1 MYYVRF
7 PLSLRQV
14 EDILHERGIDV
25 SHESVRYW
33 WNRFGPELARKI
45 RPRPDRFHSHWRW
58 HIDEVFVKINGQQ
71 HYLWRA
77 VDHEGNVVES
87 YVSKRR
93 NKSTA
98 LKVLKKLL
106 KKYHQPTQ
114 IMTDKLGSYRA
125 ALRDLGTLDKHE
137 TGRYQNNQC
146 ENSHLHFRRRER
158 AMCRFRSMATLQKF
172 TSIQATFHNIF
183 NHQRHIENRIAFKN
197 LRNQSLTEWRNLLP
211 S

>member
-1 MYYVRF
+1 M
-7 PLSLRQV
+7 LKNSLAKTLRLRSGKQYL
-14 EDILHERGIDV
+14 DI
-25 SHESVRYW
+25 
-33 WNRFGPELARKI
+33 
-45 RPRPDRFHSHWRW
+45 
-58 HIDEVFVKINGQQ
+58 
-71 HYLWRA
+71 
-77 VDHEGNVVES
+77 
-87 YVSKRR
+87 
-93 NKSTA
+93 TA

-158 AMCRFRSMATLQKF
+158 AMCHFRSMATLQKF
-172 TSIQATFHNIF
+172 TSIQATFHKIF
-183 NHQRHIENRIAFKN
+183 NHQRHIENRIAFKS